1 MRRLGAKVLHP
12 KSSGAVTV
20 AARLAFGMQVVSRPS
35 ASYHSLS
42 MTSATACPATLRMF
56 GRSIRALEP
65 RISHD
70 PINFLP
76 GIFTR
81 FRTRL
86 LIRCLACVVLAWS
99 GAVPAAT
106 AAVTR
111 VVDTAADAQ
120 ASGRLTL
127 REAVAASADGDTI
140 EFASALF
147 TSATPTTIKLTSP
160 LVLTKRLTI
169 VGPGDAASTP
179 VPRLRIEGS
188 GAERVLHV
196 RAPAVVVIAGLTLQ
210 GGVASG
216 HQGGGAVLVESG
228 ANATFQACDFI
239 NNRTSNSNS
248 GGAILN
254 FGTLTL
260 DQCLVSGNQAQ
271 HGGGVSSQGPF
282 QVVRSLIE
290 GNTATGLGGGL
301 HASGSGLQAE
311 SSTLAANRAGTGG
324 AIALVAS
331 GGSNKVATLTALT
344 VVDNRADAQSGGLY
358 VEGSAAVAN
367 VGGSLFARNLIV
379 TKSGSQTP
387 HDLGTTKSG
396 KINSANYNLI
406 LKPGTTLSPWGANDQ
421 IGADPKLGPLAANGG
436 RTRTYALLAGSP
448 ALDRGNPAFSGSLA
462 LTDQR
467 LFPRVAPAGGRAD
480 VGAFE
485 SGPAFLLSLVG
496 PASVSLGLGS
506 AFVDPGVTVNGP
518 AAVVVTRSVN
528 GVPNGQVNPCCPGSY
543 LIAYT
548 ATHAGVSSTV
558 TRTVVVTEAVS
569 LVAPASVTR
578 FINLN
583 SGNASVDL
591 ATIVSVTGLPA
602 TGGCTLKYSVAITPG
617 IFNETGLAALPILTV
632 GQIGDYTV
640 TVKAFAPC
648 NTEVAAISFQLRID
662 PGNVVWPLAIALDHR
677 FLPAG
682 SRLIAS
688 YQQSL
693 LRPGESRW
701 YKFKGTPGSR
711 IDVTLTQLPANF
723 DVVVYGDIDETYNEL
738 LGLIRPASSVEDK
751 TLALL
756 GAEFAPEAYSPEAYS
771 PEAYSPEAY
780 APEAYSPEA
789 YSPAAYSPE
798 AYSPEAYSPEAYS
811 PEAYSPEAYAP
822 EAYSPEAYSPEAYS
836 PEAYATAQLRSLIA
850 FSASAGT
857 VSEGVRFNTYS
868 RTGEFYVRVRGQNG
882 VCAPNGLF
890 TLTVAIQQDLCA
902 GVTDFNV
909 TPTTAVTTV
918 PGDPTSL
925 MIWDSA
931 RIAGTPAEKTAL
943 TASLTSFAAAANAL
957 VVDVNSDA
965 RIRALNTQADS
976 HPACPVAKNLVA
988 DAIRNLIRAYRQA
1001 APTLADITLVGND
1014 DVIPFFRTRDEALLA
1029 SEANYFPPV
1038 QDATQSQ
1045 SALRYAQVL
1054 TQDRYGSACQV
1065 VLSTGPYDLPEV
1077 PTGRVV
1083 ETATEVALYLN
1094 KYRALFD
1101 GTVATGG
1108 LLPTPSSAFVAGYDF
1123 LADAAM
1129 AMRDDFAAGLGN
1141 PAAVT
1146 SLITPADQPPALG
1159 WTADQLR
1166 AAFLGR
1172 RYDISYLAAHFS
1184 TGRALAADYTTR
1196 FRAQEVAASAVD
1208 LAYALIFSAG
1218 CHSGYSTVDP
1228 HALPLLT
1235 DQPDWAQA
1243 FARKHALWIS
1253 GTGYQ
1258 YGDTDF
1264 VEYTERL
1271 LLEVSRALR
1280 TGPGPI
1286 PVGRAL
1292 VDAKRRYLADTPLM
1306 RGIHEKTLLQVV
1318 LYGLPMVKMNLPA
1331 PRLSPPIPGAD
1342 IPAVTP
1348 VPSGPGLVHG
1358 LRTGALAFSPALTR
1372 VDRTL
1377 DVVGST
1383 ATVVA
1388 SYFRGSDG
1396 VVAVPGEPVRPLE
1409 SFNVTRPE
1417 GLVRGIG
1424 FRGGNYTDLA
1434 GFIPFTGAP
1443 ATETRGVHGQ
1453 FSTEV
1458 FYPVRPWNLNQMG
1471 VVCDGDGIADLNT
1484 FPAQFRS
1491 DGIDTLTG
1499 TLRRYDQM
1507 QFTVFYCPSVTE
1519 AALANPPAFNVV
1531 ASTVSPTAVSFAI
1544 ETAATAGAGVQEVWI
1559 TYTGLPG
1566 SPHYGKWQSLTLAAP
1581 AGIPTGIGTWTGT
1594 LPLNGADA
1602 SLIRFIVQAANGIGA
1617 VAANTN
1623 FGRFFTPGTSTLDSV
1638 GTLGSPTT
1646 VTLVAPVPTSGNYR
1660 ATLPLSARLTTGGA
1674 ALAGKRIRF
1683 RIGPAIQSA
1692 VTDATGLAS
1701 TSLLLNTQPG
1711 AYTLEAT
1718 FAGDATYQNASASG
1732 TFTVTKMPTA
1742 LNFASTPV
1750 VPNADGILVALKAQD
1765 GTPLKER
1772 TVVFLLDNGSS
1783 RSAVAEITDGA
1794 GQARLPSGGV
1804 PPGAYQVSAYFA
1816 VPVTLP
1822 DGTVASLIDPLYL
1835 GAMASRAVTIS
1846 PPLTFSSEK
1855 VWVNYTDPTAAGATA
1870 GNAGVSKIEAF
1881 AVIAAGSPTFGPS
1894 SILSSPTAP
1903 TVTTRLKVSL
1913 SGQVLADGLVSLAVQ
1928 AGDNAHWQG
1937 TATLNGAAIELFV
1950 DWNST
1955 GGTGQ
1960 YRLLFSPPPGSGPL
1974 YNALPALLRIE
1985 LLLGVG
1991 AGEQTA
1997 GSASEIG
2004 GASKPWSIESGSSRL
2019 RFN

>member
-1 MRRLGAKVLHP
+1 
-12 KSSGAVTV
+12 
-20 AARLAFGMQVVSRPS
+20 
-35 ASYHSLS
+35 
-42 MTSATACPATLRMF
+42 MTSATVTSTMPRLLA
-56 GRSIRALEP
+56 RSISAARIRILPYLNGYRP
-65 RISHD
+65 RS
-70 PINFLP
+70 F
-76 GIFTR
+76 
-81 FRTRL
+81 
-86 LIRCLACVVLAWS
+86 
-99 GAVPAAT
+99 T
-106 AAVTR
+106 AAFSPFRLVAWVTLALLAPLSDLSAASVTR
-111 VVDTAADAQ
+111 VVDTTADTPVA
-120 ASGRLTL
+120 GKLTL

-140 EFASALF
+140 EFAGALF
-147 TSATPTTIKLTSP
+147 ASATPATIKLSSP
-160 LVLTKRLTI
+160 LVLAKRVTLI
-169 VGPGDAASTP
+169 GPGDAAGTST
-179 VPRLRIEGS
+179 PRLRIEGS
-188 GAERVLHV
+188 GAERVMHV
-196 RAPAVVVIAGLTLQ
+196 RAPASVIVVGLTLQ
-210 GGVASG
+210 GGVANGS
-216 HQGGGAVLVESG
+216 QGGGAVLIESG
-228 ANATFQACDFI
+228 ATATFQACDFL
-239 NNRTSNSNS
+239 NHRAGSSNS

-254 FGTLTL
+254 LGTLTL
-260 DQCLVSGNQAQ
+260 DQCLLKGNQAQ
-271 HGGGVSSQGPF
+271 NGGGVSSQGTL
-282 QVVRSLIE
+282 QVVRTLIE
-290 GNTATGLGGGL
+290 GNTATGFGGGL
-301 HASGSGLQAE
+301 HSSGANLQVE
-311 SSTLAANRAGTGG
+311 SSTLAANRSGTGG
-324 AIALVAS
+324 AIAFIAT
-331 GGSNKVATLTALT
+331 GGTSRIATLTAIT
-344 VVDNRADAQSGGLY
+344 VVDNFAGAQSGGLY
-358 VEGSAAVAN
+358 VEGSAATAN
-367 VGGSLFARNLIV
+367 VGGSLFARNVIV
-379 TKSGSQTP
+379 NKSGSETL
-387 HDLGTTKSG
+387 HDLANTKSG

-406 LKPGTTLSPWGANDQ
+406 VKPGTTLSPWGANDQ
-421 IGADPKLGPLAANGG
+421 IGVDPKLGPLAYNGG
-436 RTRTYALLAGSP
+436 RTRTYALLTGSP
-448 ALDRGNPAFSGSLA
+448 ALDRGNPAFAGSLA
-462 LTDQR
+462 TTDQR
-467 LFPRVAPAGGRAD
+467 LFPRVSPAAGRVD
-480 VGAFE
+480 VGAYEF
-485 SGPAFLLSLVG
+485 GPAFLLTLVG
-496 PASVSLGLGS
+496 PASLSLELGA

-518 AAVVVTRSVN
+518 TSIVVTRTVN
-528 GVPNGQVNPCCPGSY
+528 GQAGGQVNPCCPGTY

-558 TRTVVVTEAVS
+558 TRTVVVTESVGLS
-569 LVAPASVTR
+569 APPLVTR
-578 FINLN
+578 FISLG
-583 SGNASVDL
+583 SGTATVDL
-591 ATIVSVTGLPA
+591 ASIVSVTGLPA
-602 TGGCTLKYSVAITPG
+602 TGGCTLKYAVAITPG
-617 IFNETGLAALPILTV
+617 TFNQTGLTTLPLLSL

-640 TVKAFAPC
+640 VVKAFAAC
-648 NTEVAAISFQLRID
+648 GTEVATLQFVLRID
-662 PGNVVWPLAIALDHR
+662 PGNVVWPLAIALDNR
-677 FLPAG
+677 LLPAG
-682 SRLIAS
+682 SRLIGS

-701 YKFKGTPGSR
+701 YKFKGPPGSR

-723 DVVVYGDIDETYNEL
+723 DLVVYGDINEAYNDL
-738 LGLIRPASSVEDK
+738 LGLISPSSSAEDK
-751 TLALL
+751 ALALL

-789 YSPAAYSPE
+789 YSPEAYSPE

-857 VSEGVRFNTYS
+857 VGEGVRFNTYS
-868 RTGEFYVRVRGQNG
+868 ESGDFYIRVRGQNG
-882 VCAPNGLF
+882 VCAPNGLY

-909 TPTTAVTTV
+909 TPATTV
-918 PGDPTSL
+918 TSVPGAPTSL

-931 RIAGTPAEKTAL
+931 RIAGTSAEKATLA
-943 TASLTSFAAAANAL
+943 ASLASFAAAANAL

-988 DAIRNLIRAYRQA
+988 EAIRRLIQGYRQA

-1038 QDATQSQ
+1038 KDATQSQ

-1054 TQDRYGSACQV
+1054 TQDRYGSSCQV

-1083 ETATEVALYLN
+1083 ETAAEVTAYLN

-1108 LLPTPSSAFVAGYDF
+1108 VLPTPRSAFVAGYDF
-1123 LADAAM
+1123 LADAAQ
-1129 AMRDDFAAGLGN
+1129 AMRDDFAAALGGVG
-1141 PAAVT
+1141 AVT

-1172 RYDISYLAAHFS
+1172 RHDISYLAAHFS

-1196 FRAQEVAASAVD
+1196 FRAQEVAASSVD

-1264 VEYTERL
+1264 IEYTERL

-1280 TGPGPI
+1280 SSPGPV

-1292 VDAKRRYLADTPLM
+1292 VSAKRRYLSDTPLM

-1318 LYGLPMVKMNLPA
+1318 LYGLPMVKLNVPGA
-1331 PRLSPPIPGAD
+1331 RLSPPIPGAD
-1342 IPAVTP
+1342 IAAVTP
-1348 VPSGPGLVHG
+1348 VASGPGVVHG
-1358 LRTGALAFSPALTR
+1358 LRTGALAFSPSLTR

-1377 DVVGST
+1377 DVVGT
-1383 ATVVA
+1383 NTTVVA

-1417 GLVRGIG
+1417 GFVRGIG

-1443 ATETRGVHGQ
+1443 ATGTRGVHGQ

-1458 FYPVRPWNLNQMG
+1458 FYPARPWNLNQMG

-1491 DGIDTLTG
+1491 DGIETLTG

-1507 QFTVFYCPSVTE
+1507 QFTVFYCPSVAET
-1519 AALANPPAFNVV
+1519 ALANPPAFNVV
-1531 ASTVSPTAVSFAI
+1531 ASTVSPTAVTFAI
-1544 ETAATAGAGVQEVWI
+1544 EVAATVGAGVQEVWV

-1566 SPHYGKWQSLTLAAP
+1566 SPHYGKWQSLTLTP
-1581 AGIPTGIGTWTGT
+1581 PTGATAGIGTWTGT

-1623 FGRFFTPGTSTLDSV
+1623 FGRYFTPGTSTLDGL

-1646 VTLVAPVPTSGNYR
+1646 VTLIAPVPTSGNYR
-1660 ATLPLSARLTTGGA
+1660 ATAPLSARLTTGGA
-1674 ALAGKRIRF
+1674 PLTGKRIRF
-1683 RIGPAIQSA
+1683 RIGPAIQSV

-1701 TSLLLNTQPG
+1701 TSLLLNAQPG
-1711 AYTLEAT
+1711 TYSLEAT

-1732 TFTVTKMPTA
+1732 SFSVTKMPTV
-1742 LNFASTPV
+1742 LTFASTAV
-1750 VPNADGILVALKAQD
+1750 VPNADGIIVALKAQD

-1772 TVVFLLDNGSS
+1772 TVVFILENGPN
-1783 RSAVAEITDGA
+1783 RTAVAEITDGA

-1816 VPVTLP
+1816 VPVDLP
-1822 DGTVASLIDPLYL
+1822 DGTVASLSDPLYL
-1835 GAMASRAVTIS
+1835 GATATRAVTVS
-1846 PPLTFSSEK
+1846 TPLTFKDEK
-1855 VWVNYTDPTAAGATA
+1855 VWVSYADTTAPGATT
-1870 GNAGVSKIEAF
+1870 GNAGVSSIEMFGAM
-1881 AVIAAGSPTFGPS
+1881 VAGSPTFGPT
-1894 SILSSPTAP
+1894 SILSAP
-1903 TVTTRLKVSL
+1903 NATTVTTRLKISL
-1913 SGQVLADGLVSLAVQ
+1913 SGQVLAEGPVTLAVP

-1937 TATLNGAAIELFV
+1937 TATFNGVALQLFV
-1950 DWNST
+1950 DWDST

-1960 YRLLFSPPPGSGPL
+1960 YRLALTAPAGTGPL
-1974 YNALPALLRIE
+1974 YNATPALLRAE
-1985 LLLGVG
+1985 LLFGVA
-1991 AGEQTA
+1991 AGEKTA
-1997 GSASEIG
+1997 GSVSEIG
-2004 GASKPWSIESGSSRL
+2004 GTTKPWTLESSGFRL
-2019 RFN
+2019 RSN